1 MIIWF
6 LIRSMSIIPCLRSTV
21 DNKLTAMYYFFLR
34 LHFVSQTSTLQIL
47 GSVSEQIHISLF
59 RNLVFSIPDLI
70 ARPLTE

>member
-1 MIIWF
+1 MLSF
-6 LIRSMSIIPCLRSTV
+6 
-21 DNKLTAMYYFFLR
+21 FFLLTFPTKTLPYVDR
-34 LHFVSQTSTLQIL
+34 KCIIFSYVYTLYHKTSTLQIL

>member
-1 MIIWF
+1 
-6 LIRSMSIIPCLRSTV
+6 MSIIPCLRSTV
-21 DNKLTAMYYFFLR
+21 DNKLTANVLFFSYV
-34 LHFVSQTSTLQIL
+34 LHFCITKTSTLQIL